1 MLTGKRTEKVGE
13 QILRMIADLLMEKV
27 RDPRIEGVTLTGVN
41 LSNDLKQARVFFS
54 IIGQQREINDALTG
68 LESAKGYIKKQMG
81 LRSRLRYVPDIVFE
95 YDSTLETGD
104 RIEKLIKKINEE

>member
-13 QILRMIADLLMEKV
+13 QVLRIIADLLMEKV

-54 IIGQQREINDALTG
+54 IIGQQREINNALTG

-81 LRSRLRYVPDIVFE
+81 LRSSFRYVPDIVFE

>member
-1 MLTGKRTEKVGE
+1 MLTGKRSEKVGE
-13 QILRMIADLLMEKV
+13 QILRIIADLLMEKV
-27 RDPRIEGVTLTGVN
+27 RDPRTEGVTLTGVS

-54 IIGQQREINDALTG
+54 VIGEQKEINNALSG

-81 LRSRLRYVPDIVFE
+81 LRSSLRYVPDIIFE

-104 RIEKLIKKINEE
+104 RIEKLLKKINEE